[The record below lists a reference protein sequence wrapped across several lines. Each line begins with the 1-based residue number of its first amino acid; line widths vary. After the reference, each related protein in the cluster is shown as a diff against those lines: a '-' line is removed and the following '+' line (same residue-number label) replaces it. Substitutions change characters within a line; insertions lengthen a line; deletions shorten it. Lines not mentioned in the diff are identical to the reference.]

1 MQKTRR
7 IASVIV
13 ATLMSSAAAGQT
25 LQNSEYS
32 NQPSLAQIGITP
44 ELHAS
49 LAGAGM
55 GIANIDGYPDLA
67 HPDLAGNVRVIQM
80 FGTTAQYD
88 LKTSWA
94 ANHASHV
101 AGIMAGLKNNSGI
114 VGVAPQSRIYDYPVW
129 SETGTWTAGPV
140 ANLKLVYDNIRALNV
155 GGANI
160 RVVNQEFQFARYQ
173 GGAYLFEGVFAAGE
187 LTLMDDYRDLVFVR
201 AAGNQGKILLNQYY
215 ELGAANYLNHLLL
228 VGSVNSNNVISTFS
242 NRPGERCFY
251 KIGDTVCREAEKLKN
266 FFVVAPGDGILS
278 SVYGATGAT
287 TQKWYGT
294 SMAAPH
300 VAAAVALV
308 AQDAKNKN
316 VKLTAPQLA
325 SIIKESA
332 KDLGT
337 PGVDG
342 VYGWG
347 LINVKA
353 ALAPIGHLAATVVEG
368 QVSFDKFGRPY
379 AVSPTPVSVAPET
392 ESWQTMMMG
401 ERNAFA
407 LQDGLSLTTRQA
419 MNDERSS
426 LAMTGL
432 EKNFGKFAFGL
443 SAGALRETDSLLGN
457 VNDGSHVTR
466 LGSVDASWTSGN
478 WKLGAFYAQGRT
490 GDFAANSYGF
500 GASFRSLR
508 LDIVKPLSII
518 SATVPTGLNLDGSVQ
533 YATLPGERPWAAM
546 LSFKREF

>member
-1 MQKTRR
+1 
-7 IASVIV
+7 
-13 ATLMSSAAAGQT
+13 
-25 LQNSEYS
+25 LQNSEYN
-32 NQPSLAQIGITP
+32 NQPSLAQIGVTP
-44 ELHAS
+44 ELHAA

-67 HPDLAGNVRVIQM
+67 HPDLAGNVTVIRM
-80 FGTTAQYD
+80 FGLMSQYD
-88 LKTSWA
+88 LKGSWA
-94 ANHASHV
+94 MNHATHV
-101 AGIMAGLKNNSGI
+101 VGIMAGLKNGSGI
-114 VGVAPQSRIYDYPVW
+114 VGVAPQARVYDYPIW
-129 SETGTWTAGPV
+129 SETGTWTAGAV
-140 ANLKLVYDNIRALNV
+140 SNLKRVYDNVRALNAA
-155 GGANI
+155 GANI
-160 RVVNQEFQFARYQ
+160 SVINQEFQFARYQ
-173 GGAYLFEGVFAAGE
+173 SGAYLLEGVFATGE
-187 LTLMDDYRDLVFVR
+187 LYLMDDYRDLVFVR
-201 AAGNQGKILLNQYY
+201 AAGNQGKILLNQNYQ
-215 ELGAANYLNHLLL
+215 LGAAANLNHLLL
-228 VGSVNSNNVISTFS
+228 VGSVNSSNVISTFS

-251 KIGDTVCREAEKLKN
+251 KIGETVCREEEKLKN

-278 SVYGATGAT
+278 SIYGPT

-300 VAAAVALV
+300 VAAEVALI

-325 SIIKESA
+325 AIVKESA

-353 ALAPIGHLAATVVEG
+353 ALAPIGPLAPAVVEG

-379 AVSPTPVSVAPET
+379 EVSPTPVAVAPQT
-392 ESWQTMMMG
+392 SSWQTMMMG
-401 ERNAFA
+401 ESQTLA

-419 MNDERSS
+419 IEDDRSS

-432 EKNFGKFAFGL
+432 QKQFGQFAFGL
-443 SAGALRETDSLLGN
+443 SAGALSETSSLLGN
-457 VNDGSHVTR
+457 VSDDSHVTR
-466 LGSVDASWTSGN
+466 LASVDASWSAGN
-478 WKLGAFYAQGRT
+478 WKLGAFYAQGRA
-490 GDFAANSYGF
+490 GDFAANAYGI
-500 GASFRSLR
+500 GASYRSLR

-518 SATVPTGLNLDGSVQ
+518 SATVPTGLNLDGSVA

-546 LSFKREF
+546 LTFKREF